1 MRLLYRSPHSVLER
15 EASPHSFPA
24 LDAVRGAAA
33 AAVVLT
39 HVAFATGTTSEGAFG
54 AVLARL
60 DYGVAL
66 FFLLSGFLLTRPWL
80 AAAAGTG
87 KSVSVRVYAVR
98 RIARIIPLYWLV
110 LAVVLLVVPAN
121 RSIGPDGIVLNAL
134 LLQIYPPDELP
145 HALTQAWSLATEA
158 SFYACL
164 PLIAPVV
171 ARAARSRT
179 GTWRPGRAVGLLIVL
194 MGLGAVFIVV
204 TRWPGSPL
212 PSQAGFWLPYSVAWF
227 ALGMLLA
234 LLDQTMRAGGL
245 RRLMSGLQPVAGHL
259 GTSWA
264 IAAAAFLL
272 ASTPLAGPRAFE
284 APTDPLSALAKSA
297 LYGVSAF
304 FVLLPLILEPR
315 GTGPVRDALQ
325 SRVARWFGN
334 NSYGVFLWHLL
345 ILEGVMWALE
355 VEPFTGGF
363 LIIAPLTYGVTLVI
377 ADFTHRVLEQPIVAR
392 ASRYRPGA
400 RQREQRRT

>member
-1 MRLLYRSPHSVLER
+1 
-15 EASPHSFPA
+15 
-24 LDAVRGAAA
+24 
-33 AAVVLT
+33 
-39 HVAFATGTTSEGAFG
+39 
-54 AVLARL
+54 
-60 DYGVAL
+60 
-66 FFLLSGFLLTRPWL
+66 
-80 AAAAGTG
+80 
-87 KSVSVRVYAVR
+87 
-98 RIARIIPLYWLV
+98 
-110 LAVVLLVVPAN
+110 
-121 RSIGPDGIVLNAL
+121 
-134 LLQIYPPDELP
+134 
-145 HALTQAWSLATEA
+145 
-158 SFYACL
+158 
-164 PLIAPVV
+164 
-171 ARAARSRT
+171 
-179 GTWRPGRAVGLLIVL
+179 
-194 MGLGAVFIVV
+194 
-204 TRWPGSPL
+204 
-212 PSQAGFWLPYSVAWF
+212 
-227 ALGMLLA
+227 MLLA